1 TKVVIGY
8 LVRGLSI
15 ARGTGE
21 INPKGTVKASW
32 IAETFGL
39 SHRAVKYAQ
48 ATLRSLGWIS
58 KDTESR
64 QRKLNRDG
72 AYFTINEQWTF
83 KPGQNGTVSPT
94 PTPLEEGGGL
104 VFRGNADLK
113 IAPPPHETA
122 PDFAPPKEDRET
134 SNERNKDQRTRN

>member
-72 AYFTINEQWTF
+72 AYFAINEQWAF
-83 KPGQNGTVSPT
+83 KRRQNCTTGSAS
-94 PTPLEEGGGL
+94 TPLEEGTGL
-104 VFRGNADLK
+104 VFRDKSDLK
-113 IAPPPHETA
+113 VALPPPETA
-122 PDFAPPKEDRET
+122 PDFAPPKE
-134 SNERNKDQRTRN
+134 